1 MKITVFF
8 EHFQKAFEKKL
19 LYNEPMKFTDHVKK
33 PSLFLK
39 AIFAIFTRKR
49 FSAVIRSKN

>member
-19 LYNEPMKFTDHVKK
+19 LNNEPMKFTDHVKK
-33 PSLFLK
+33 PFHFK
-39 AIFAIFTRKR
+39 EIIAFFTRKR
-49 FSAVIRSKN
+49 FSAVNRSIN